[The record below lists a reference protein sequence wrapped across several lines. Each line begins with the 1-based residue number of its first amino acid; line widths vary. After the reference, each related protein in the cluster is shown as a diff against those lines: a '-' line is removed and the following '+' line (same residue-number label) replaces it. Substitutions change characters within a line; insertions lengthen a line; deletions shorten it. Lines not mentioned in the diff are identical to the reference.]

1 LERFARAVLSR
12 KREQGGRMCQSCIDI
27 DKEIEDH
34 KKVLASVTDPAEIER
49 INQLI
54 GRLYVDRVRLHK
66 NPER

>member
-1 LERFARAVLSR
+1 
-12 KREQGGRMCQSCIDI
+12 MCQSCIDI

>member
-1 LERFARAVLSR
+1 
-12 KREQGGRMCQSCIDI
+12 MCQSCIDI

-34 KKVLASVTDPAEIER
+34 KKVLASVADPAEVER